1 MKEKKKNPSRYIVM
15 LLMLAI
21 SGYCIMEVVKEVN
34 TTFTLRADISEA
46 KKEKEEL
53 TSQKEKLQ
61 KEKSNLNNKEY
72 IIHYARG
79 KYMLTKEDGEQVFT
93 LPSETEEE

>member
-1 MKEKKKNPSRYIVM
+1 MKEKKKNPSRYIIM
-15 LLMLAI
+15 LIMI
-21 SGYCIMEVVKEVN
+21 VVSGYCIMEVVKEIN

-46 KKEKEEL
+46 KKEKAEL
-53 TSQKEKLQ
+53 SKQKEKLQ

-79 KYMLTKEDGEQVFT
+79 KYMLTKEDGEQVFK
-93 LPSETEEE
+93 LPTEEK

>member
-1 MKEKKKNPSRYIVM
+1 MLIMIVV
-15 LLMLAI
+15 

-46 KKEKEEL
+46 KKEKAEL
-53 TSQKEKLQ
+53 SKQKEKLQ

-79 KYMLTKEDGEQVFT
+79 KYMLTKEDGEQVFK
-93 LPSETEEE
+93 LPTEEK